1 MVTTGEYF
9 GLPMVPLRGIVV
21 FPNTVINF
29 EVARQTSVEAVNEA
43 VKEDTYLFLATQKN
57 IRMETPAQED
67 IYEIGVLCKVKHV
80 LKLQGGALRVLASGE
95 ARARMVACRT
105 DKYYLAD
112 VEVCSEEPIDAR
124 FAHAYKRALLNA
136 YEEYANVTGKV
147 TTEAVYALRE
157 TATPE
162 ELADTIAI
170 TFSQNIEEKQQLLA
184 QLNVEE
190 RYKQLITMI
199 EQEKNISLLEQEISK
214 STRVRME
221 KMQKEAYLRE
231 QIKSMQISLG
241 EEDID
246 GEIEGFKQFIKNM
259 PVPDDIKEKLMK
271 EAARM
276 ERMNPQSPDYNV
288 LLNYFEWITALP
300 YGIYTEDTVDLAK
313 ARKILDRDHYGM
325 EKVKERILEYL
336 SVFELTGKLQ
346 GNILCF
352 VGPPGVGKTSIA
364 SCIAEAIGR
373 KFVRMSLGG
382 VRDEAEIRGHRRT
395 YIGAVPGRI
404 ISNIRR
410 AGTMNPVF
418 LLDEIDKMAS
428 DYKGDPTSA
437 MLEVLDESVN
447 QTFQDHY
454 LDIDFDLSQV
464 MFIAT
469 ANNAEDIPPA
479 LYDRLEIIEL
489 ESYTPY
495 EKAQIAARHL
505 IPKQLEKN
513 GLNKE
518 LLKIQ
523 PAAVREIISE
533 YTVESGVRA
542 LEREIGVL
550 CRKAAKKYV
559 QTQEPVVVG
568 KRDLQEYLGKPKH
581 LETQLPEKPSVGVA
595 IGLAWTYAG
604 GTTLPVEVS
613 AMEGSGNLELTGQLG
628 EVMKESAKT
637 AISHVRSLAEELQ
650 IDPGFYKNK
659 DIHIHAPE
667 GAVPKDGPSAG
678 ITIALAVASAL
689 TGKKVRRDIAMTGE
703 ITLAGRVLMIGG
715 LREKAFAA
723 YRAGIHEIIIPK
735 GNLRDVEEIPK
746 EIRGKLKFHPVT
758 HFEEV
763 LKLGLLK
770 EEN

>member
-1 MVTTGEYF
+1 MAMISECRY
-9 GLPMVPLRGIVV
+9 LPMVPLRGIVV

-29 EVARQTSVEAVNEA
+29 EVARKASVQAINEAVNKDSY
-43 VKEDTYLFLATQKN
+43 VFLVAQKN
-57 IRMETPAQED
+57 IRVDHPMQED
-67 IYEIGVLCKVKHV
+67 VYEIGVLCKIKHV
-80 LKLQGGALRVLASGE
+80 LKLQGGALRVLASGVS
-95 ARARMVACRT
+95 RAKILKCNIEE
-105 DKYYLAD
+105 YYTAE
-112 VEVCSEEPIDAR
+112 VEPCKEKSLDDR
-124 FAHAYKRALLNA
+124 FAHAYKRALLNV
-136 YEEYANVTGKV
+136 YEEYAETTGKIAME
-147 TTEAVYALRE
+147 TIYTLRE
-157 TATPE
+157 IDSPE
-162 ELADTIAI
+162 ELVDTIAI
-170 TFSQNIEEKQQLLA
+170 TFAKEVEDKQTLLE

-190 RYKQLITMI
+190 RYKQLIGLI
-199 EQEKNISLLEQEISK
+199 EHEKEINQLEQEISK

-231 QIKSMQISLG
+231 QIKSMQMSLG
-241 EEDID
+241 DDDSEE
-246 GEIEGFKQFIKNM
+246 EIEKIKNFIINM
-259 PVPDDIKEKLMK
+259 PCSDEIKEKLTK
-271 EAARM
+271 EALRM

-300 YGIYTEDTVDLAK
+300 YGIYTEDSVDIAK
-313 ARKILDRDHYGM
+313 AKRVLDRNHYGM
-325 EKVKERILEYL
+325 NKVKERILEYL
-336 SVFELTGKLQ
+336 SVFQLTGKLQ

-364 SCIAEAIGR
+364 SCIAQAIGR

-395 YIGAVPGRI
+395 YIGAIPGRI

-428 DYKGDPTSA
+428 DYKGDPSSA

-447 QTFQDHY
+447 HAFQDHY

-469 ANNAEDIPPA
+469 ANNAEDIPAA
-479 LYDRLEIIEL
+479 LYDRLEMIEL

-495 EKAQIAARHL
+495 EKEQIAIRHL
-505 IPKQLEKN
+505 LPKQLDKN
-513 GLNKE
+513 GLSKE
-518 LLKIQ
+518 ILKIQ
-523 PAAVREIISE
+523 PAAIREIINE
-533 YTVESGVRA
+533 YTVESGVRS
-542 LEREIGVL
+542 LEREIGIL
-550 CRKAAKKYV
+550 CRKAAKQYV
-559 QTQEPVVVG
+559 QSGESITVS
-568 KRDLQEYLGKPKH
+568 KRNIGQYLGKPKH
-581 LETQLPEKPSVGVA
+581 LDTQLPDKPCVGVA

-637 AISHVRSLAEELQ
+637 AISHVRSLADQLG
-650 IDPGFYKNK
+650 IDHMFYKNK

-689 TGKKVRRDIAMTGE
+689 TGRKVRRDFAMTGE

-723 YRAGIHEIIIPK
+723 YRAGIHKIIIPK
-735 GNLRDVEEIPK
+735 QNMRDIDEIPK
-746 EIRGKLKFHPVT
+746 EIREKLTFYPVNQFT
-758 HFEEV
+758 EV
-763 LKLGLLK
+763 LKLGLM
-770 EEN
+770 EEKD

>member
-1 MVTTGEYF
+1 MQKEYRS
-9 GLPMVPLRGIVV
+9 LPMVPLRGIVV

-29 EVARQTSVEAVNEA
+29 EVARQTSVDAVNHA
-43 VKEDTYLFLATQKN
+43 VEQDSYIFLATQKN
-57 IRMETPAQED
+57 LRMESPAKKD
-67 IYEIGVLCKVKHV
+67 IYTTGVLCKMKHV
-80 LKLQGGALRVLASGE
+80 LKLQDGALRILANGIS
-95 ARARMVACRT
+95 RARMLDCWV
-105 DKYYLAD
+105 DGHYYAD
-112 VEVCSEEPIDAR
+112 VQECEELPVDGR
-124 FAHAYKRALLNA
+124 FGHAYMRALLNA
-136 YEEYANVTGKV
+136 YEDYAQVTGKV
-147 TTEAVYALRE
+147 SMETVYALQDITSE
-157 TATPE
+157 Q
-162 ELADTIAI
+162 ELVDTVAL
-170 TFSQNIEEKQQLLA
+170 TFVNKIEDKQDLLDTLDI
-184 QLNVEE
+184 QV
-190 RYKQLITMI
+190 RYKKLIELI
-199 EQEKNISLLEQEISK
+199 EQEKNIGELEREITK

-241 EEDID
+241 DDDVE
-246 GEIEGFKQFIKNM
+246 GEVQGFKEFIASM
-259 PVPDDIKEKLMK
+259 PVEDDIKEKLYK

-300 YGIYTEDTVDLAK
+300 YGRYTEDTVDIAK
-313 ARKILDRDHYGM
+313 AKKTLDKKHYGM
-325 EKVKERILEYL
+325 DKVKERILEYL
-336 SVFELTGKLQ
+336 SVFSLTGKLQ

-447 QTFQDHY
+447 TAFQDHY

-495 EKAQIAARHL
+495 EKEQIANKHL

-513 GLNKE
+513 GLTKE
-518 LLKIQ
+518 MLKIQ
-523 PAAVREIISE
+523 PAAVRAIISE
-533 YTVESGVRA
+533 YTVESGVRS

-559 QTQEPVVVG
+559 EQNQSIAIG
-568 KRDLQEYLGKPKH
+568 KKDLAEYLGKPKH
-581 LETQLPEKPSVGVA
+581 LETQLPDKPCVGVA
-595 IGLAWTYAG
+595 VGLAWTYAG

-613 AMEGSGNLELTGQLG
+613 AMEGSGNIELTGQLG
-628 EVMKESAKT
+628 DVMKESAKT
-637 AISHVRSLAEELQ
+637 AISHVRAISGSLG
-650 IDPGFYKNK
+650 IDGEFYKNK
-659 DIHIHAPE
+659 DIHIHVPE

-678 ITIALAVASAL
+678 ITMALAVSSAL
-689 TGKKVRRDIAMTGE
+689 TGRKVRRDIAMTGE
-703 ITLAGRVLMIGG
+703 ITLVGRVLMIGG

-723 YRAGIHEIIIPK
+723 YRAGIREIIIPK
-735 GNLRDVEEIPK
+735 ENVRDIQDIPK
-746 EIRGKLKFHPVT
+746 EIREKLQFHPVT

-763 LKLGLLK
+763 LRLGLMK
-770 EEN
+770 EKA